1 MPEKTLEK
9 PITLEEVVMLATSL
23 PTVDK
28 IRLIERLAARLE
40 HEIPIAAA
48 TTKNGAT
55 MTLETTPQ
63 TAPTIEQTPTPSVS
77 LLGIAADLGPAPSAE
92 EIDEASREAWA
103 NFPREEFYDD

>member
-9 PITLEEVVMLATSL
+9 PITLEEVAILATSL

-28 IRLIERLAARLE
+28 IRLIERLAAGLE
-40 HEIPIAAA
+40 HEIPTSAV

-55 MTLETTPQ
+55 ATLET
-63 TAPTIEQTPTPSVS
+63 APTVEQTPTPSVS
-77 LLGIAADLGPAPSAE
+77 LFGILAHLGPGPSDE
-92 EIDEASREAWA
+92 DIDEMRREAWA